1 MPADD
6 ALPAAAA
13 TAARRVIALEAENAR
28 LRRALTEAE
37 CGRGLLVQEL
47 QHRVRNMLAVVRS
60 IARRMAQT
68 SETAEDYALHL
79 DGRLDA
85 LARAHAMLARDPDGG
100 VRLDVL
106 LAEEL
111 LAHTAHEG
119 DRVGLCG
126 PVVRLRG
133 KAAEVFALAA
143 HEMAVN
149 AVKYGALCAPQ
160 GRLAVTWRVEAEAVE
175 PARAGEGR
183 FDPGRAGGVL
193 RLEWRE
199 TGVGL
204 PDVPPRR
211 SGFGTEMIER
221 TLAYELGA
229 VASLGFGPDGA
240 CCTVVL
246 PLMESVVAADS
257 SS

>member
-6 ALPAAAA
+6 APPAAAA
-13 TAARRVIALEAENAR
+13 RRAIGLEAENAR
-28 LRRALTEAE
+28 LRRALAEAE
-37 CGRGLLVQEL
+37 CRRGRMSQEL
-47 QHRVRNMLAVVRS
+47 QHGVRNMLAVVRS
-60 IARRMAQT
+60 IARRTAQT

-79 DGRLDA
+79 DGRLDV
-85 LARAHAMLARDPDGG
+85 LARAHAMLARDPGGG

-119 DRVGLCG
+119 DRVCLCG
-126 PVVRLRG
+126 PAVRLRG

-143 HEMAVN
+143 HELAVN
-149 AVKYGALCAPQ
+149 AVKYGALRTAR
-160 GRLAVTWRVEAEAVE
+160 GHLTVTWRVEAVEAGAVE
-175 PARAGEGR
+175 PAGAGEGR
-183 FDPGRAGGVL
+183 SDRGPAGGVL

-199 TGVGL
+199 TGVAPPG
-204 PDVPPRR
+204 VPPRR
-211 SGFGTEMIER
+211 SGFGTEVIER

-229 VASLGFGPDGA
+229 VASLGFGPNGA

-246 PLMESVVAADS
+246 PLTASVAAVS
-257 SS
+257 SGP

>member
-6 ALPAAAA
+6 APPTAAA
-13 TAARRVIALEAENAR
+13 TAARPAIVLEAENAR
-28 LRRALTEAE
+28 LRRALAEAE
-37 CGRGLLVQEL
+37 CRRGRMSQEVQ
-47 QHRVRNMLAVVRS
+47 HGVRNMLAVVRS
-60 IARRMAQT
+60 IARRTAQT

-85 LARAHAMLARDPDGG
+85 LARAHAMLARDPGGG

-119 DRVGLCG
+119 DRVCLCG

-143 HEMAVN
+143 HELAVN
-149 AVKYGALCAPQ
+149 AVKYGALRAPQ
-160 GRLAVTWRVEAEAVE
+160 GCLTVTWRVEAEAIE

-183 FDPGRAGGVL
+183 SDRGPAGGVL

-199 TGVGL
+199 TGVAL
-204 PDVPPRR
+204 ADVPPRR
-211 SGFGTEMIER
+211 GGFGTEMIER

-246 PLMESVVAADS
+246 PLTASVVAVAPGP
-257 SS
+257 